1 MPTYEYEC
9 TGCDHRFEQFQRITE
24 DPVRTCPACSKRKVK
39 RLISAGGGLIFKGS
53 GFYVTDSKGGGK
65 AAAEKAAPAKTES
78 SPASASK
85 PTPKTESGG
94 AS

>member
-9 TGCDHRFEQFQRITE
+9 AECDRRFEQFQRITE
-24 DPVRTCPACSKRKVK
+24 DPIRTCPSCGKRKVK

-53 GFYVTDSKGGGK
+53 GFYVTDSKGAGK
-65 AAAEKAAPAKTES
+65 PAVEKVAPAKAEGGAAS
-78 SPASASK
+78 SSK
-85 PTPKTESGG
+85 PAQKAESGG